1 VALVS
6 RTPRWVREPLV
17 HFVIIGA
24 AMFVAFHWRG
34 AGGPGSNR
42 IVITPGRVEAIVA
55 GFTRTWQRAPTEEEL
70 KTQLDEYVREE
81 IAAREAMAMGLD
93 RDDSIVRRRLR
104 QKLEFLAE
112 DTADEGRPTDAEL
125 QAWLDVNGERFRT
138 EPEVAFLQSPADG
151 EHTFSL
157 LPREVARTTR
167 TDIARQ
173 FGDSFANAI
182 LKVDIGR
189 WTGPIESDYGRHRVF
204 VSERIDGRVP
214 ALAEVRQQVER
225 DLVVERRRGQL
236 ESLYEDLLSRYR
248 IIIQKPPPPPAAAA
262 GMLR

>member
-1 VALVS
+1 MS

-24 AMFVAFHWRG
+24 AMFAAFHWRG

-70 KTQLDEYVREE
+70 KTHLDEYVREE

-93 RDDSIVRRRLR
+93 RDDPIVRRRLR

-125 QAWLDVNGERFRT
+125 QAWLDLHGERFRT
-138 EPEVAFLQSPADG
+138 EPEVAFRQSPVDG
-151 EHTFSL
+151 EQAFGL
-157 LPREVARTTR
+157 LPREVARATR

-173 FGDSFANAI
+173 FGEGFANAI
-182 LKVDIGR
+182 LTVETQR
-189 WTGPIESDYGRHRVF
+189 WTGPIESGYGRHRVF

-214 ALAEVRQQVER
+214 SLAEVRPQVER
-225 DLVVERRRGQL
+225 DLIVERRRRQL
-236 ESLYEDLLSRYR
+236 ASLYDDLLSRYQ
-248 IIIQKPPPPPAAAA
+248 IIIQTRPPPPSSAA
-262 GMLR
+262 GMLK